1 MYHLANSFA
10 HETPNALWIA
20 LALHVLAWYAQIHPG
35 HLVLEGRRPALLQ
48 SFFQSLVL
56 APLFTFFE
64 VLFMLGFKKKLADR
78 IAVGDSSRE
87 TQRGA
92 RKLLTRTRAHACG
105 AFALRRQADALPCAS
120 TLVNTVA

>member
-64 VLFMLGFKKKLADR
+64 ILFMLGFKKKLAER
-78 IAVGDSSRE
+78 IAVSDSSRE
-87 TQRGA
+87 T
-92 RKLLTRTRAHACG
+92 
-105 AFALRRQADALPCAS
+105 
-120 TLVNTVA
+120 